1 MSDSEPD
8 WVEEQSSAQKLHATQ
23 SRLSSSRSSSPLL
36 APSPDPAELAQQP
49 AQKAAAKQRAK
60 QRAPRVPSASLPLQ
74 FAPRVRRDA
83 LLFEAVDHDL
93 DLSGDFGC
101 IGRLHVNSRQRG
113 SFSAAAAVGSS
124 PAADRRQ
131 RAALTLD
138 LKGRV
143 YDGHIVPTNSS
154 LLLVTMDGSRC
165 VCITPPCPCIGVA
178 PTVYTPD
185 RVPYHGLS

>member
-36 APSPDPAELAQQP
+36 APSPDPAEPAQQP
-49 AQKAAAKQRAK
+49 AQKAAAK

-124 PAADRRQ
+124 PAADRRE

-165 VCITPPCPCIGVA
+165 VCITPACPCIGVA
-178 PTVYTPD
+178 PTVYTLD